1 MTGDPAQTSSVARL
15 SGITR
20 CFSRAG
26 RETVVLRGVSLDLAR
41 GDFLALVGSSGS
53 GKSTLLHILGLLD
66 KPDAGRYLLNGHD
79 VSALSDDEASSL
91 RNRFI
96 GFVFQSFY
104 LMPQAT
110 ALDNV
115 MLPGMYAAMPRSAMR
130 ERAEELLERVGL
142 ADRAY
147 HTPSQLSGGQQQ
159 RVSIARALF
168 NAPDLLLADEP
179 TGQLDSTTTREILDL
194 FGDINASG
202 TSIVIVTHDP
212 ETAGAARRRIRMH
225 DGELRLEDDSGGS
238 GARRRDTGGPA
249 SARAAT

>member
-1 MTGDPAQTSSVARL
+1 MTGGPEKTPSVARL

-66 KPDAGRYLLNGHD
+66 KPNSGSYLLNGYD

-104 LMPQAT
+104 LMPHAT

-115 MLPGMYAAMPRSAMR
+115 MLPGMYAAMPRNAMR

-142 ADRAY
+142 ADRAH

-179 TGQLDSTTTREILDL
+179 TGQLDSATTREVLDL
-194 FGDINASG
+194 FRDINASG

-212 ETAGAARRRIRMH
+212 ETARAAQRRIRMY
-225 DGELRLEDDSGGS
+225 DGELQTEGDSDGPVGHS
-238 GARRRDTGGPA
+238 RATGGPA